1 MVMNWLAVTVPV
13 CVIAMQLRSADSYAQ
28 SAHVAGAYPTKPIR
42 IIVPFPPGGS
52 NDIIGRFIGQKL
64 AARLGQ
70 QSVIDNRAGADAII
84 GTSLAANAAPD
95 GYTLLLVSTTYTMT
109 PATHNKLPYDP
120 VKSLIPIALIAT
132 GPNTIATWPGLQVNS
147 IKDLIALAKAKPG
160 QLHYASSS
168 AGGVTNFAGE
178 LFKLMA
184 GVDIVHVTYKG
195 GGPAM
200 TDVMSGHVPVLVNT
214 LLPVLPLARSGRLKV
229 LGVTSAKRTAIL
241 PDVPTI
247 AEAGVPG
254 YEASIWWGVLGPAG
268 MPRGIVTKLNS
279 EIGAILGEPETVK
292 WLTLQA
298 ADPVTATPEDFR
310 KLIATDIIKWSKVAK
325 EAGITM
331 Q

>member
-1 MVMNWLAVTVPV
+1 MVMRGLALTALV
-13 CVIAMQLRSADSYAQ
+13 CVIATQLRSADSHAQ
-28 SAHVAGAYPTKPIR
+28 TAHVTGAYPTKPIR

-70 QSVIDNRAGADAII
+70 QTVIDNRAGADAII

-109 PATHNKLPYDP
+109 PATHKKLPYDP
-120 VKSLIPIALIAT
+120 LKSLTPISLIAT
-132 GPNTIATWPGLQVNS
+132 GPNTIATWPGLHVNS
-147 IKDLIALAKAKPG
+147 VKDLIALAKAKPG

-200 TDVMSGHVPVLVNT
+200 TDVMSGHVAVLVNT
-214 LLPVLPLARSGRLKV
+214 LLAVLPLARSGRLKV

-241 PDVPTI
+241 PDIPTI

-268 MPRGIVTKLNS
+268 MSRELVTKINS
-279 EIGAILGEPETVK
+279 EIGAILGEPESVK

-298 ADPVTATPEDFR
+298 ADPLTAT
-310 KLIATDIIKWSKVAK
+310 
-325 EAGITM
+325 
-331 Q
+331 